1 MKKNIKIKTEYIKL
15 NQLLKW
21 CGETSTGGEA
31 DMLIADGKVS
41 FNGEI
46 EFRRGKKVRP
56 GDIVNVNNNEY
67 TVKGDIE

>member
-21 CGETSTGGEA
+21 CGVASTGGEA
-31 DMLIADGKVS
+31 DVIISDGKVS

-56 GDIVNVNNNEY
+56 GDVVNVNDTDY
-67 TVKGDIE
+67 AVQGDKE